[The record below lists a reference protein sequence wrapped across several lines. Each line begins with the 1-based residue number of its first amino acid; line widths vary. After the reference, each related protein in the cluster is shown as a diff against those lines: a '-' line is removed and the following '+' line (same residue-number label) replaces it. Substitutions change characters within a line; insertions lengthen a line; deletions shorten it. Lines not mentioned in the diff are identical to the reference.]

1 MTFKTRQTLRLMLAF
16 ALIEFKLRNE
26 GSYLGFF
33 WYLLNP
39 ILTFLLLLLIFA
51 GRLGSSI
58 VDYPLY
64 LLMGI
69 MLFNFFQF
77 TTLESTRVIYN
88 FRGVVRSIYFPKEV
102 LVGQLVVK
110 TFFSHIFEMLL
121 YALFMV
127 FFHVPFW
134 RFLWYLPILVF
145 LSFFTVGVSFAL
157 CALTVYVSDLENIWN
172 FTLRLLWLA
181 TPIFYAS
188 EGILGISI
196 LNRLN
201 PMYYFITVGRETVIY
216 GHYPEPLLILGM
228 VGFSAISFFGG
239 LGLFGLFKGRF
250 AEKI

>member
-1 MTFKTRQTLRLMLAF
+1 MTFNTKQTLNLMISF
-16 ALIEFKLRNE
+16 ALIGFKLRNE

-39 ILTFLLLLLIFA
+39 ILTFLLLLLIFSN
-51 GRLGSSI
+51 RLGSSI

-69 MLFNFFQF
+69 MIFNFFQSI
-77 TTLESTRVIYN
+77 TTESTRVISS

-110 TFFSHIFEMLL
+110 TFFSHIFEILL

-127 FFHVPFW
+127 FFHVP
-134 RFLWYLPILVF
+134 LWGLLYYPFILIF
-145 LSFFTVGVSFAL
+145 LSIFTLGVSFAL
-157 CALTVYVSDLENIWN
+157 CALTAYVSDLENIWN
-172 FTLRLLWLA
+172 FALRLLWLA

-196 LNRLN
+196 LNKLN
-201 PMYYFITVGRETVIY
+201 PMYYFITVARETIIY
-216 GHYPEPLLILGM
+216 QHNPDSFLILGM
-228 VGFSAISFFGG
+228 VGYSIISFFTG
-239 LGLFGLFKGRF
+239 LWIFTHLKSKF